1 MEQFSG
7 FKSLV
12 RLERSTDMQTQS
24 LDHSAPDFLNGGGQL
39 GALMRGHNFT
49 DRLGPPESW
58 PQSLKTCL
66 RVILASRQPMW
77 LWWGPELI
85 NFYNDA
91 YLPIIGAR
99 HPAALGRPA
108 HLVWPEIWDQI
119 QARVAA
125 ALAGRSSYAEAEL
138 LLLQR
143 SGYTEETYYTFS
155 FSPVPDDQGGI
166 GGILCANTDDTERV
180 VGARRLLLLRDLAS
194 HTWDATTVEDVYRLA
209 AEALAGNSRDMPF
222 ALLYRFESDGKT
234 ATLRGSCGIRPGH
247 AAAPIALAL
256 DGAGPWPLADVAR
269 TCRPRHVAGLG
280 EKFPGLP
287 SGAWHDPPS
296 EALLLPLSTG
306 PDAAARGVLVV
317 GANPYRP
324 RDPGFDDFARLAAR
338 QIASALVNVEAFVAE
353 HERAKSA
360 EYLAQEV
367 EHRRRIEKQQNLLLD
382 ELNHR
387 VKNTLSTVQAIAL
400 QTLRGVDTRA
410 RDSFIARLFAMSSQH
425 DLLTLDN
432 WEGASFEG
440 VLRRALS
447 PYRDEAGARLDIAG
461 PPVHLTPKRAMALG
475 MAFHELATNAA
486 RYGALSTD
494 AGIVHVRWTLIG
506 EGRMHFTWRE
516 TGGPAVAEPQQKG
529 FGLRLIEHGV
539 AREIAAS
546 VRLAFPPEGLLCEWD
561 MKL

>member
-1 MEQFSG
+1 
-7 FKSLV
+7 
-12 RLERSTDMQTQS
+12 MQPQPS
-24 LDHSAPDFLNGGGQL
+24 EPSQPDFLSGGGQL
-39 GALMRGHNFT
+39 GALMRGHDWSAT
-49 DRLGPPESW
+49 LGAPENW

-66 RVILASRQPMW
+66 RIILASRQPMW
-77 LWWGPELI
+77 LWWGPQLI

-99 HPAALGRPA
+99 HPGALGQPA

-119 QARVAA
+119 QGRIAA
-125 ALAGRSSYAEAEL
+125 AMAGQSSYAEAEL
-138 LLLQR
+138 LLMER
-143 SGYTEETYYTFS
+143 SGYAEETYFTFS
-155 FSPVPDDQGGI
+155 FSPVPSDDGSI

-180 VGARRLLLLRDLAS
+180 VGARRLLLLRDLAA
-194 HTWDATTVEDVYRLA
+194 HTWDAATVDDVYRLG
-209 AEALAGNSRDMPF
+209 AEALAGDPRDMPF
-222 ALLYRFESDGKT
+222 ALLYRFESDGKA
-234 ATLRGSCGIRPGH
+234 ATLRGACGIATGH
-247 AAAPIALAL
+247 QAAPAAIAL

-269 TCRPRHVAGLG
+269 TGQMRRVAGLR
-280 EKFPGLP
+280 EKFADLPG
-287 SGAWHDPPS
+287 GAWRDPPS

-306 PDAAARGVLVV
+306 PEAAARGVLVI

-324 RDPGFDDFARLAAR
+324 RDLGFDDFARLVAR
-338 QIASALVNVEAFVAE
+338 QLASALINVEAFEAE

-400 QTLRGVDTRA
+400 QTLRGVDAKA
-410 RDSFIARLFAMSSQH
+410 RDAFIARLFAMSSQH

-461 PPVHLTPKRAMALG
+461 PPVHLTPKRALALG

-494 AGIVHVRWTLIG
+494 AGIVHVRWTVA
-506 EGRMHFTWRE
+506 EGRTHFTWRE
-516 TGGPAVAEPQQKG
+516 SGGPAIGEPQQKG

-539 AREIAAS
+539 AREISAS
-546 VRLAFPPEGLLCEWD
+546 VRLSFPPEGLLCAWD